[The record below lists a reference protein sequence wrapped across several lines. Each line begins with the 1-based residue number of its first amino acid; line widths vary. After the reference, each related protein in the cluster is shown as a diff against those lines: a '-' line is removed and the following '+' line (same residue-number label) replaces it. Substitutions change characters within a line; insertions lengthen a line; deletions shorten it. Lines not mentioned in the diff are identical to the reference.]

1 MPCRKFAF
9 PILAGILLLLTAAAV
24 AAQAVYRGN
33 VQTGIFHQQ
42 SCRYFSCNN
51 CTAVFDSL
59 EAALQA
65 GFRPCKV
72 CRP

>member
-1 MPCRKFAF
+1 MPCRKFTL
-9 PILAGILLLLTAAAV
+9 PILTGFLLLATVAV

-51 CTAVFDSL
+51 CTAVFDSR